1 MIKGYKINLEVD
13 ESDFKTVT
21 EEEERKKR
29 AYLRNPFTK
38 EKRPLEYGDDQAR
51 VEELFYDRYEKDNG
65 RGLLSNDNLVE
76 IIGDYIYVPIT
87 DLTYIMG
94 SVYKSASASLEEPAI
109 YGAYNPEAT
118 KEIYALQP
126 VSENP
131 RDLIQFLFFNEND
144 EVLIDEEGVVANE
157 NCHYLITIEQW
168 NETLKK

>member
-1 MIKGYKINLEVD
+1 
-13 ESDFKTVT
+13 
-21 EEEERKKR
+21 
-29 AYLRNPFTK
+29 
-38 EKRPLEYGDDQAR
+38 LEYGDDQAR
-51 VEELFYDRYEKDNG
+51 VEELFYDPYEKDNG
-65 RGLLSNDNLVE
+65 RGLLSDDNLVE
-76 IIGDYIYVPIT
+76 ISGDYIYVPIT

-109 YGAYNPEAT
+109 YGAYNPKAT

-168 NETLKK
+168 NEALKK